1 MPIPA
6 HDGSSVH
13 VLTIRNEQI
22 CRVSSRCDAVDM
34 RIVSMHGRHSTR
46 QMEPRKDAIQIT
58 AERHAMRIARAD
70 PNGEIESSALSA
82 LFIISSCFACLE
94 FRVTLSSARR
104 DDRFAS
110 RRRPWTPS
118 PRHCSARCLPR
129 RHPDSSTRRTVI
141 SSAWPSSWAWS
152 LCVDATLRRR
162 FLRDDRNY
170 CEVCGALTL
179 GTVVDRI
186 EFHHCEPR
194 DGREQLEQAVL
205 VSQHRRRS
213 WLQRAMPNH
222 CVGSH
227 ISTPLRLLSTFCRR
241 CGSTTRGPCPRK
253 SLTTG
258 MFAHIPTADSA

>member
-1 MPIPA
+1 MSWPGEYHAAASGRHAHGDPLVPDLWRGPSFRERLQGAWTGSRQSMTYPTNSGLNKSSTYCAFFAQETRSWMPIPA

-110 RRRPWTPS
+110 RRRPWNPS

-141 SSAWPSSWAWS
+141 SSAWPSSWVWS
-152 LCVDATLRRR
+152 LCVDATLRRP
-162 FLRDDRNY
+162 FLRDGRDY
-170 CEVCGALTL
+170 CAVCGTLT
-179 GTVVDRI
+179 G
-186 EFHHCEPR
+186 H
-194 DGREQLEQAVL
+194 
-205 VSQHRRRS
+205 
-213 WLQRAMPNH
+213 
-222 CVGSH
+222 
-227 ISTPLRLLSTFCRR
+227 
-241 CGSTTRGPCPRK
+241 
-253 SLTTG
+253 
-258 MFAHIPTADSA
+258 